1 MNHAKLSLF
10 GANILS
16 SYSVEIDD
24 LDGNTIATFK
34 QGDSAGDFATEVLKH
49 DGVGL
54 GIYYKDSDW
63 CYGGIY
69 LLKTDDDASG
79 AAQVCIDNYSKSM
92 HPLIPHNHPPAEAAL
107 IGG

>member
-54 GIYYKDSDW
+54 GIYYKDSD
-63 CYGGIY
+63 GVMVVSTS
-69 LLKTDDDASG
+69 LRPMM
-79 AAQVCIDNYSKSM
+79 AQAGRRKFVLITTAKVC
-92 HPLIPHNHPPAEAAL
+92 AL
-107 IGG
+107 